1 MGSGGQIKGQHMAK
15 VTAQKKAAITS
26 QPAPAPNPD
35 WPANY
40 TLVGPE
46 DTALGREALAYRER
60 HDLWSGVNIAVIEYR
75 DANGE
80 LQMHAAP
87 SGNNHHSE
95 RNALDQLAAM
105 GVPASAIT
113 QIYTE
118 REPCCLPGAYCA
130 DLLEQRIPGV
140 PVSFS
145 YEYGEQGDSRDR
157 GNESLRGDL
166 DESERRSTATDDAV
180 PDRPVDQSS
189 MEDRAA
195 ASVAVEAIQERFKDN
210 PTVSTILAGL
220 AADKTPAEIRKEM
233 GLSEKDFK
241 KAMDLLR
248 KESRAI
254 VGD

>member
-1 MGSGGQIKGQHMAK
+1 MGSGGQIKGQYMAK

-26 QPAPAPNPD
+26 QPAPAPNPN

-40 TLVGPE
+40 QLVGPE

-60 HDLWSGVNIAVIEYR
+60 HELWTGVNIAVIEYR
-75 DANGE
+75 DANGQ

-87 SGNNHHSE
+87 SGNNRHSE
-95 RNALDQLAAM
+95 RNALDQLEAM

-130 DLLEQRIPGV
+130 DLLADRIPGV

-145 YEYGEQGDSRDR
+145 YEYGEQRDSRQS
-157 GNESLRGDL
+157 GNEGLRGDL
-166 DESERRSTATDDAV
+166 DESQRRSEATDEPM

-195 ASVAVEAIQERFKDN
+195 ASVAVAAIQDRFKDN
-210 PTVSTILAGL
+210 PTVSTILTGL
-220 AADKTPAEIRKEM
+220 AADKTPAEIKKETGM
-233 GLSEKDFK
+233 SDKDFK

-248 KESRAI
+248 SESRSI
-254 VGD
+254 VGN